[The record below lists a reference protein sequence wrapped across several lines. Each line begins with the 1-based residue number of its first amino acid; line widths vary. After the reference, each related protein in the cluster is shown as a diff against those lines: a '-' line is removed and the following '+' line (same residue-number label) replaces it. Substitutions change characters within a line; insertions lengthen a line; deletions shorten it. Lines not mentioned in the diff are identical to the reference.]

1 MEHATTE
8 PPTRSASRTSLWLAP
23 GTTETHP
30 SVPSAVT
37 LEPAM
42 DTLRVDDYDHDLS
55 DDDLDE
61 DVVSHSSSSRRTV
74 DTVSDEPR
82 ARDT

>member
-1 MEHATTE
+1 
-8 PPTRSASRTSLWLAP
+8 
-23 GTTETHP
+23 
-30 SVPSAVT
+30 
-37 LEPAM
+37 M